1 MDRYRFGRRA
11 DYGGRSGRRRRWPR
25 SRAAGC
31 LLWIVLLVV
40 LLVVL
45 LIVLSVM
52 FGGFQKGTQ
61 VKGLGPGRT
70 YSSGPSLVGVLVALL
85 LAGLLTLVSWVLEIV
100 SSRQPSPGPP
110 PSPSGTA
117 AQRLAS
123 ADPAGSSS
131 QISRDPPHTA
141 EAARRLSGRVCPV

>member
-11 DYGGRSGRRRRWPR
+11 DYGSTGRRRRRWPR

-45 LIVLSVM
+45 LIVLSVL

-61 VKGLGPGRT
+61 VKGVGPA
-70 YSSGPSLVGVLVALL
+70 SVA
-85 LAGLLTLVSWVLEIV
+85 AIT
-100 SSRQPSPGPP
+100 R
-110 PSPSGTA
+110 
-117 AQRLAS
+117 
-123 ADPAGSSS
+123 
-131 QISRDPPHTA
+131 
-141 EAARRLSGRVCPV
+141 